1 MELSVAQILGLV
13 LKVCILATVFALGLK
28 AAWADVASL
37 LHRPGLLMR
46 SLFAMYVLT
55 PLVALLLVFAFSAPL
70 AVELAV
76 LLMAISAGA
85 PLLPKKLFKLGANPP
100 YVYSLSVIAALLAI
114 VTVPISLTIL
124 SMFFVRS
131 ASVPVGEVAY
141 TIATVFLAPLLAGMV
156 VRQLWPVQAERISD
170 PIISTANIIL
180 LGLVLL
186 ILATN
191 LSAILVVGPSGFAMI
206 VVMTFAALAIG
217 HALGG
222 PDPNDRTALAIA
234 CASRFPALVMLIA
247 SLNFPGAK
255 PLPVVAAYLVFSN
268 LAAIPYMRWRAAE
281 RKARVAAQSN
291 ANAAQ
296 P

>member
-70 AVELAV
+70 PVELAV

-114 VTVPISLTIL
+114 VTVPISLAIL

-131 ASVPVGEVAY
+131 ASIPAGEVAY

-156 VRQLWPVQAERISD
+156 VRHLWPAQADRISD
-170 PIISTANIIL
+170 PIISMANIIL

-191 LSAILVVGPSGFAMI
+191 LSAIFVVGPSGFAII

-247 SLNFPGAK
+247 SLNFPSAK